1 MGNKGFSRIFPP
13 PLGDQETCTGP
24 LWRATKH
31 MKTLLRSWGPAALWA
46 AFLFF
51 LSSRTHFPGVGN
63 LPVNDKVAHGI
74 LYLILGGALAWAGRR
89 VPLKHHQAIIL
100 LVGILFALSDEWHQ
114 SFVPGRSSTFGDL
127 LADGGGLLAG
137 FLLGRRLFK
146 QKEKPD

>member
-1 MGNKGFSRIFPP
+1 
-13 PLGDQETCTGP
+13 
-24 LWRATKH
+24 
-31 MKTLLRSWGPAALWA
+31 MKTLLWSWGPAALWA

-51 LSSRTHFPGVGN
+51 LSSRSHLPGAGE

-89 VPLKHHQAIIL
+89 VSLKHHQAIIL

-114 SFVPGRSSTFGDL
+114 SFVPGRSSAFGDL

-146 QKEKPD
+146 QNKKPN